1 MAYQRIN
8 FADGELGGTP
18 LDADNLNHIEDGIVA
33 NEEAIEE
40 VSETVDDL
48 STEVEGKQDALTFDN
63 TPTTNSSNPVTSG
76 GIKTALDTKLNKNN
90 PSATGA
96 IELGTGASASSQFG
110 MDSIAIGTNAKANP
124 FNSTAIGHGAEAND
138 AAQVV
143 LGDYNVKDS
152 TSKLIIGGGSDDND
166 RRTLLKF
173 ADSTGDAT
181 FCAEVTDGSG
191 NKLSDKIE
199 TSDVQN
205 LIESIL
211 PTDSAS
217 GNPCVITD
225 AFGGACKSLKLTL
238 EPVQS
243 GSGTPSPQNVRPIYA
258 RTHSVIERITF
269 NLYDAIKVTSDTIVS
284 AVNGTESANA
294 NYNATDYIMVGGG
307 TSYYIK
313 ITDVQ
318 ASQRGMAWY
327 DANKTFIS
335 GVAAKNGVY
344 GIQVAPDNA
353 VYMRVSVAKTDSTPC
368 INVSSSRDGEYE
380 PYNGESITRIYET
393 PIYGGSDDVTGDG
406 ATEKYA
412 HVTDLSTLTWVK
424 NANVPNTFNGTLTV
438 QGKAQTLDAFCPEYE
453 CVKSENLDTS
463 VDYGFAI
470 AYSGLVIY
478 LRNKDCTE
486 VSDLLTALQGV
497 DVIYAKVTPTSIP
510 LTSQNI
516 TLLHGDNVLTTDADN
531 IECEYSAD
539 IALYIE
545 KKSAEGVNST
555 RSLSK
560 GGSSEPEEETKEETK
575 EVKKEETKEEEPKE
589 VNKR

>member
-1 MAYQRIN
+1 MPYTPKTWENKPSTASPIN
-8 FADGELGGTP
+8 AT
-18 LDADNLNHIEDGIVA
+18 NLNHME
-33 NEEAIEE
+33 
-40 VSETVDDL
+40 
-48 STEVEGKQDALTFDN
+48 
-63 TPTTNSSNPVTSG
+63 G
-76 GIKTALDTKLNKNN
+76 GIKTNDNNIIGAQNAILTLQGEMLQAQGDISALETLV
-90 PSATGA
+90 
-96 IELGTGASASSQFG
+96 
-110 MDSIAIGTNAKANP
+110 DSIFPVDT
-124 FNSTAIGHGAEAND
+124 E
-138 AAQVV
+138 
-143 LGDYNVKDS
+143 
-152 TSKLIIGGGSDDND
+152 
-166 RRTLLKF
+166 
-173 ADSTGDAT
+173 
-181 FCAEVTDGSG
+181 
-191 NKLSDKIE
+191 
-199 TSDVQN
+199 
-205 LIESIL
+205 
-211 PTDSAS
+211 S
-217 GNPCVITD
+217 GNPAVITD

-238 EPVQS
+238 EPIQS
-243 GSGTPSPQNVRPIYA
+243 GSGDPSPQNVRPIYA

-497 DVIYAKVTPTSIP
+497 DVIYAKATPTSIP
-510 LTSQNI
+510 LTAQNI
-516 TLLHGDNVLTTDADN
+516 TLLHGDNVLTTDADS
-531 IECEYSAD
+531 IEASYSAD
-539 IALYIE
+539 IALYID
-545 KKSAEGVNST
+545 KKIAEGSQGN

-560 GGSSEPEEETKEETK
+560 GGSGDEEVKEEEKKEEIEIKEAEPLTK
-575 EVKKEETKEEEPKE
+575 EV
-589 VNKR
+589 R